1 MEVNSLGSK
10 AIVHD
15 ARTFLIDRN
24 ALVVNFNL
32 TSWPKASEYSLF
44 R

>member
-1 MEVNSLGSK
+1 MEVNSLGSN

-15 ARTFLIDRN
+15 VRTFLIDRN

-32 TSWPKASEYSLF
+32 TNWPNVSEYSLF